1 MSEKESYQDLEQRIQ
16 ELERESQELKH
27 RLKGLQINEE
37 QLRQKQKMEALG
49 ALVAGVAHEINNP
62 INLIMFN
69 VPLLQKIWADFLPVL
84 KEHAA
89 KNANKTYGG
98 LTYDYLFE
106 NLDKLLS
113 DMDMA
118 STRVAK
124 IITDLKNFARQSSVT
139 EKALVQVNSAVQ
151 NAMRLAKTT
160 LSKSSI
166 NVTTNLYDK
175 LPLIEGNLQAIE
187 QIILNLIINAIEA
200 IDHDNGQVEITTLSR
215 KSDGNVLL
223 IISDNGRGID
233 PTISDKVFDPFFTSK
248 QAQGGIGMGLSISYS
263 LVKAHQ
269 GEIEF
274 NSEVGQGTSF
284 SIRFP
289 ITIKGKEVKILVV
302 DDERSVREAMVEA
315 LTTDRPYI
323 VDQASNGIEA
333 CVRLGTFRPDLLIL
347 DMFMPEMDG
356 LEVCRTIQAEPAL
369 ANMKV
374 MMVTGFPNHSK
385 VKEVAGLGFV
395 HLYSKPI
402 NLWNFLRVV
411 EDILNEDGEN
421 QDFI

>member
-1 MSEKESYQDLEQRIQ
+1 MHEKESYQSLEQRTK

-69 VPLLQKIWADFLPVL
+69 VPLLQKIWADLMPIL
-84 KEHAA
+84 EEQAA
-89 KNANKTYGG
+89 KDPNKTYGG
-98 LTYDYLFE
+98 LSHHFLFE

-118 STRVAK
+118 SNRVAK

-139 EKALVQVNSAVQ
+139 EKAPVHVNTAVQ

-160 LSKSSI
+160 LRKSKI
-166 NVTTNLYDK
+166 DVTTDLRDD
-175 LPLIEGNLQAIE
+175 LPLVKGNLQAIE
-187 QIILNLIINAIEA
+187 QIILNLLINAIEA
-200 IDHDNGQVEITTLSR
+200 IEHDHGRVDISTQFKR
-215 KSDGNVLL
+215 SDGCVLL
-223 IISDNGRGID
+223 MVSDNGRGID
-233 PTISDKVFDPFFTSK
+233 PSISDKVFDPFFTSK

-284 SIRFP
+284 TIRFP
-289 ITIKGKEVKILVV
+289 TTMKGKAVKILVV
-302 DDERSVREAMVEA
+302 DDESAVRETMVEA
-315 LTTDRPYI
+315 LTANRPYI

-356 LEVCRTIQAEPAL
+356 LEVCRTIQSEPAL
-369 ANMKV
+369 TDMKV
-374 MMVTGFPNHSK
+374 MMITGFPNHSK
-385 VKEVAGLGFV
+385 VKEVARLGFV
-395 HLYSKPI
+395 RIYSKPI
-402 NLWNFLRVV
+402 NLWNFLSVV
-411 EDILNEDGEN
+411 EDILNENKEG
-421 QDFI
+421 QDLI